1 VGHKL
6 AIVMRGDLS
15 MGKGKCAA
23 QAAHAAVEAVLRRLD
38 HPDLRSWLAEG
49 QPKVVLRAA
58 DEEAL
63 KQIVSASGL
72 AALPVVTIEDA
83 GRTQLAA
90 GTTTCCAV
98 GPAASVDI
106 DRITGELPLL

>member
-1 VGHKL
+1 
-6 AIVMRGDLS
+6 MRGDLG

-23 QAAHAAVEAVLRRLD
+23 QAAHAAVEAVLRSLD
-38 HPDLRSWLAEG
+38 RPDLRTWLAEG
-49 QPKVVLRAA
+49 QPKVVLKAA

-63 KQIVSASGL
+63 QHVVSAAGL
-72 AALPVVTIEDA
+72 AALPVVTVQDA

-98 GPAASVDI
+98 GPAISGDI
-106 DRITGELPLL
+106 DQITGELPLL